1 MEKQKNTTAKTALI
15 FGVLLGAINIIYGL
29 MLFSLEMHIQKNT
42 TSNVIGYVIFISLII
57 WGIVDYRNKNRG
69 SLKLSDALKTGLG
82 ISLISSIVLAIYLV
96 IFIKFIDPDFIE
108 ETLKI
113 SRQTILQEQPEISE
127 ENVNQMIE
135 MQKKFV
141 GPFMISSFMIIFNL
155 FFGFIISLI
164 GGLLLK
170 KSPTE

>member
-1 MEKQKNTTAKTALI
+1 MPRLSVYLGHIKQ
-15 FGVLLGAINIIYGL
+15 V
-29 MLFSLEMHIQKNT
+29 
-42 TSNVIGYVIFISLII
+42 
-57 WGIVDYRNKNRG
+57 
-69 SLKLSDALKTGLG
+69 
-82 ISLISSIVLAIYLV
+82 IYLV

-135 MQKKFV
+135 MQKKFA